1 MLENKRNVTIFSR
14 EKSKVFFSNN
24 FQGLP
29 GGPVT
34 DLHMSVLVSA
44 IQWTVDIIG
53 CTHKK
58 TFYKKVIYD
67 TTIAMI
73 EEIERSRNEILSSGR
88 ILNN

>member
-1 MLENKRNVTIFSR
+1 M
-14 EKSKVFFSNN
+14 
-24 FQGLP
+24 
-29 GGPVT
+29 T
-34 DLHMSVLVSA
+34 DLHMLVLVSA
-44 IQWTVDIIG
+44 IQWIVDIIG
-53 CTHKK
+53 CTRKK